1 MVSFVFSDYFA
12 LYVLRRPGIGVF
24 IRLVSLLIIC
34 QILFSTSN
42 SVFVGLDRME
52 LSAATPVTETVVK
65 VVLAPLLIVLG
76 FGGILSLGFRVLLI
90 LLV

>member
-1 MVSFVFSDYFA
+1 
-12 LYVLRRPGIGVF
+12 
-24 IRLVSLLIIC
+24 
-34 QILFSTSN
+34 
-42 SVFVGLDRME
+42 ME